1 MQVAESFTAFQH
13 PRRIVAGELTHVAQA
28 VIAALTLDATRA
40 ILILDDQTGHL
51 IELDLRHGAEHS
63 VAEYR
68 TRTSPPDP
76 PATRPGRGRPK
87 LGVVAREVT
96 LLPRHWDWLAGQPG
110 GASAVLR
117 RLVEEARRTGE
128 GPDRVRRR
136 RDATYRAMSVLAGD
150 LPGFEEASR
159 ALFADDTA
167 RLDGILGD
175 WPTDIAAYLRRLATQ
190 D

>member
-1 MQVAESFTAFQH
+1 MPVTESFTAFQGQTQVASGSLTLVAH
-13 PRRIVAGELTHVAQA
+13 GVVSAVAG
-28 VIAALTLDATRA
+28 DAT
-40 ILILDDQTGHL
+40 ISVLILDDHIGQP
-51 IELDLRHGAEHS
+51 IELDLRHGPENA
-63 VAEYR
+63 VVEYQAR
-68 TRTSPPDP
+68 TAQPDP
-76 PATRPGRGRPK
+76 PAARPGRGRQK

-175 WPTDIAAYLRRLATQ
+175 WPTDIAAYLRRLAPQ